1 MRCIR
6 TDRYKYIRN
15 FETAFAVEVP
25 ADIQAGPIF
34 RSDPSRYS
42 RDRSSIT
49 ELYDLETDPLEMTN
63 LAGRPEVAKIER
75 ELSGRLW
82 SWMRETSDPLLNG
95 PVGSPRYRQA
105 IEP

>member
-1 MRCIR
+1 MFEALRDAAAPVADLSAIIR

-75 ELSGRLW
+75 ELRL
-82 SWMRETSDPLLNG
+82 M
-95 PVGSPRYRQA
+95 
-105 IEP
+105 